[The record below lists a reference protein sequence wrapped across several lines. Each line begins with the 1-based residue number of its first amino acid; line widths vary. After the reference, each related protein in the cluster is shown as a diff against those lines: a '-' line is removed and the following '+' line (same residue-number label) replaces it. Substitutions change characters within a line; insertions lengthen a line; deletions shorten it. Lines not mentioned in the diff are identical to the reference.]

1 MNLKKLEYFFFIKNF
16 NSININK
23 IKKFKNMHIIYSY
36 TKNSNFKDI
45 INSEQFCK
53 KNKIR
58 FYISNYIKRLSFV
71 KIDGIHIAS
80 NNKSPIYSVRNK
92 IDIIGTAH
100 NQGEYYIKKNQGC
113 SRIFLSPLF
122 YTDKYSNNKILKIN
136 RFNLI
141 SKSWGEKVLA
151 LGGVREKNLNQ
162 LKLLKISGI
171 GSIGL
176 FK

>member
-1 MNLKKLEYFFFIKNF
+1 MNLKKLEYFFFIESF
-16 NSININK
+16 NSINIDK
-23 IKKFKNMHIIYSY
+23 IKKFKKMHIIYSY

-45 INSEQFCK
+45 ISLERYCK
-53 KNKIR
+53 KNKIK
-58 FYISNYIKRLSFV
+58 FYISNYIKKLNYI
-71 KIDGIHIAS
+71 KIDGIHIPS
-80 NNKSPIYSVRNK
+80 SSKSRILSMKNK

-100 NQGEYYIKKNQGC
+100 NQLEYSIKKNQGC

-141 SKSWGEKVLA
+141 SKSWGETVFA
-151 LGGVREKNLNQ
+151 LGGVRDKNLNQ

>member
-1 MNLKKLEYFFFIKNF
+1 MNLQKLEYFFFIENF
-16 NSININK
+16 NTINIDK
-23 IKKFKNMHIIYSY
+23 IKKFKKMHIIYSY

-45 INSEQFCK
+45 ISLEKFCK

-58 FYISNYIKRLSFV
+58 FYISNYIKKLNYI
-71 KIDGIHIAS
+71 KIDGIHIPS
-80 NNKSPIYSVRNK
+80 SNKSRILSMKNK

-100 NQGEYYIKKNQGC
+100 NQLEYSIKKNQGC

-122 YTDKYSNNKILKIN
+122 FTNKYSDNKILKLN

-141 SKSWGEKVLA
+141 SKSWSEKILA
-151 LGGVREKNLNQ
+151 LGGIREKNLNQ
-162 LKLLKISGI
+162 LKILKIFGV
-171 GSIGL
+171 GSIAL